1 MAKEVIKKRAVG
13 ICLGCIQE
21 FKYADL
27 AYVKLYNKFDL
38 TFQSFFCE
46 KCIKNENFPE
56 HTGFEIGEPV
66 AKARVTKPK
75 TKVTPKKKVVTKK
88 KVTSKNK

>member
-1 MAKEVIKKRAVG
+1 MAKEVTKKRAVG

-21 FKYADL
+21 FKYTEL
-27 AYVKLYNKFDL
+27 TYVKLYNKSDL

-46 KCIKNENFPE
+46 KCIKKENFPE
-56 HTGFEIGEPV
+56 HSKFEIGEPV

-75 TKVTPKKKVVTKK
+75 AKVTPKKKVVTKK
-88 KVTSKNK
+88 KITPKKK